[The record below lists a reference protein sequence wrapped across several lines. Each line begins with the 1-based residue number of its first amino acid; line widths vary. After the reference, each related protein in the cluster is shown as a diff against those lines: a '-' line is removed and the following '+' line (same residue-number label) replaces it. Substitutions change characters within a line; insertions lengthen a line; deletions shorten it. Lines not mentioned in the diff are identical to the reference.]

1 MSWGKFQ
8 CLIFVPKWN
17 IFFKRYPPCKIWKK
31 TIDNGCFFFF
41 FTTLDLIWLKFCPK
55 TTPTLDFSAD
65 FQWNMLKDSININNC
80 NWNQVVSEKKCAKCK
95 TSRNY
100 HFWGN
105 FHNNGVPM
113 GHAQNKNNFFS
124 EITKP
129 DQKLSETFY
138 LTKISC
144 VLAELLMSFYLV
156 WCFSAKKCHFEP

>member
-1 MSWGKFQ
+1 M
-8 CLIFVPKWN
+8 
-17 IFFKRYPPCKIWKK
+17 KK

-144 VLAELLMSFYLV
+144 VLVELLMFFYFV

>member
-1 MSWGKFQ
+1 MSWRKFQ

-95 TSRNY
+95 TSTNY

-138 LTKISC
+138 LTNLTKISC
-144 VLAELLMSFYLV
+144 VLAELLF
-156 WCFSAKKCHFEP
+156 F

>member
-1 MSWGKFQ
+1 M
-8 CLIFVPKWN
+8 
-17 IFFKRYPPCKIWKK
+17 KK
-31 TIDNGCFFFF
+31 TIDNACFFTFL
-41 FTTLDLIWLKFCPK
+41 TTLDLIWLKFCPK

-80 NWNQVVSEKKCAKCK
+80 NWNQVVSEKKCTKWK
-95 TSRNY
+95 TSKNY

-113 GHAQNKNNFFS
+113 GQAQNKNTIFFS

>member
-1 MSWGKFQ
+1 MSWRKFQ

-144 VLAELLMSFYLV
+144 FLAELLMSFYFV
-156 WCFSAKKCHFEP
+156 WCFSAKKCHFEQ

>member
-1 MSWGKFQ
+1 M
-8 CLIFVPKWN
+8 N
-17 IFFKRYPPCKIWKK
+17 K
-31 TIDNGCFFFF
+31 TIDNACFFTF

-95 TSRNY
+95 TSKNY

-105 FHNNGVPM
+105 FHNNGIPM
-113 GHAQNKNNFFS
+113 GHAQNKSTIFFS

-144 VLAELLMSFYLV
+144 VLVELLMFFYFV

>member
-1 MSWGKFQ
+1 M
-8 CLIFVPKWN
+8 
-17 IFFKRYPPCKIWKK
+17 KK
-31 TIDNGCFFFF
+31 TIDNACFFTFLA
-41 FTTLDLIWLKFCPK
+41 TLDLTWLKFCPK
-55 TTPTLDFSAD
+55 TTPILDFSAD

-80 NWNQVVSEKKCAKCK
+80 NWNQVVSDKKCAKCK
-95 TSRNY
+95 TSKNY

-113 GHAQNKNNFFS
+113 GHAQNKNTICFS

-144 VLAELLMSFYLV
+144 VLAELLMSFYFV